1 MRVNDGD
8 KAYIVTCTKLN
19 SWMYKNFTWIKSL
32 DFFPYF
38 GITEIKDVNYYQM
51 WEHETFKIDY
61 KYAGVNY
68 GNYFLAT
75 QTSKDNFRFHFCSP
89 FIGVAYSAREA
100 VRKYAFECRKMYDVK
115 YVRQA
120 EEMLDLRLSVLGM
133 Q

>member
-8 KAYIVTCTKLN
+8 KAYIVACTKLN

-38 GITEIKDVNYYQM
+38 GITEIKDVNYYRM
-51 WEHETFKIDY
+51 WECDTFKIDY
-61 KYAGVNY
+61 KYAGVNH

-75 QTSKDNFRFHFCSP
+75 QISKDNFRFHFCP
-89 FIGVAYSAREA
+89 PYIGVVYSGREA
-100 VRKYAFECRKMYDVK
+100 VQKYVAECRTMYAAK

-120 EEMLDLRLSVLGM
+120 KEILDLQLSVLGM